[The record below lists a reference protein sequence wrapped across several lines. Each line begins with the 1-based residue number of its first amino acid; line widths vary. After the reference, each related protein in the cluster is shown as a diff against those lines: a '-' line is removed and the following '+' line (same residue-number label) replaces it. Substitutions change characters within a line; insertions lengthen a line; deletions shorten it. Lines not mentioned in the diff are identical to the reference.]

1 MAAVWLATDERLGR
15 PVAIKVLSDTVAGDQ
30 EFLERF
36 SREARVAA
44 RLQHPHLV
52 QIYDFDAGERPY
64 LVMEYIEGGNLA
76 ERFADREV
84 PAAERLARELLGA
97 LRHIHSNGVLH
108 RDVKPHNVLIDAGGH
123 ARLTD
128 FGIAQPSDE
137 TALTE
142 AGKVI
147 GTESYM
153 APEVRRG
160 EPASERSDLYATGV
174 VLAEAAGDEGASAAL
189 WSLIDGLRE
198 SDPDRRPSSA
208 TAALAMLERASTPV
222 IEPAEP
228 TEPFEYDAPPPTGDR
243 RRLLALAGL
252 LAAILALATIALAS
266 VLSGDDN
273 GDAGGQTAKA
283 AQSNEGNPKP
293 NEPSQ
298 GSNEAAVEPTPEPE
312 PQLAGPAPAASGSE
326 LNNEGFALSQAGQYE
341 EAIPILQRAVSE
353 LEGSS
358 DQLTYGYAL
367 FNLAHALRLA
377 GNPEEAIPLL
387 EERLKIP
394 DQLGAVQAELAAAR
408 ADAGLTES
416 GDAATVPPEEAKP
429 GNGPPPWANSD
440 GAVEADD

>member
-1 MAAVWLATDERLGR
+1 
-15 PVAIKVLSDTVAGDQ
+15 
-30 EFLERF
+30 
-36 SREARVAA
+36 
-44 RLQHPHLV
+44 
-52 QIYDFDAGERPY
+52 
-64 LVMEYIEGGNLA
+64 
-76 ERFADREV
+76 
-84 PAAERLARELLGA
+84 
-97 LRHIHSNGVLH
+97 
-108 RDVKPHNVLIDAGGH
+108 
-123 ARLTD
+123 
-128 FGIAQPSDE
+128 
-137 TALTE
+137 
-142 AGKVI
+142 VI

-174 VLAEAAGDEGASAAL
+174 VLAEAARDEGASAAL

-198 SDPDRRPSSA
+198 SDPDRRPASA
-208 TAALAMLERASTPV
+208 TTALAMLERASTPV

-228 TEPFEYDAPPPTGDR
+228 TEPFEFEAPPPAGDR
-243 RRLLALAGL
+243 RRLLALAGF
-252 LAAILALATIALAS
+252 LAAVLALATIALAS
-266 VLSGDDN
+266 LLSGDDN
-273 GDAGGQTAKA
+273 GDAGGQAAKA
-283 AQSNEGNPKP
+283 AQSNEGNPKPNEGNPKP

-312 PQLAGPAPAASGSE
+312 PQLAAPAPAASGSE

-353 LEGSS
+353 LEGS
-358 DQLTYGYAL
+358 DDELTYGYAL

-387 EERLKIP
+387 EERLQIP

-416 GDAATVPPEEAKP
+416 GDAATVPPQEAKP
-429 GNGPPPWANSD
+429 ENGPPPWANSD